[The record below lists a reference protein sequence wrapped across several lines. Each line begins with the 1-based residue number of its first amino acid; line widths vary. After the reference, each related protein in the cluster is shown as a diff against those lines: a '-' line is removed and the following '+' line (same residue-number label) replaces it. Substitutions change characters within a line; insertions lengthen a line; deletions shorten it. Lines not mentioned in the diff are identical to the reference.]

1 MAGTRVIPPVNATV
15 LRVESGDG
23 AVRWTGQ
30 QPAHVLERTLV
41 EPGDTVPA
49 YVATVTIV
57 IPSTVPVKVT
67 DRVTV
72 TRRATQ
78 RVYLVEAAEDRSD
91 HGFTRLL
98 TRSHINEYT

>member
-1 MAGTRVIPPVNATV
+1 VAATRVIPPVNATV
-15 LRVESGDG
+15 VRVESGDG
-23 AVRWTGQ
+23 VERWTGE

-41 EPGDTVPA
+41 EPGDTVPS
-49 YVATVTIV
+49 YIATVTIV
-57 IPSTVPVKVT
+57 VPSTVPVKVT

-78 RVYLVEAAEDRSD
+78 RVYLVESVEDRSD